1 LILSIQRR
9 LKDMR
14 IEQFRRR
21 ALHAQQR
28 AGMATDP
35 NAKVELQQIAEEWF
49 ALGEQL
55 EWLEQ
60 RYNQLSFTADLP
72 SPTDRVA
79 QQQQQ
84 PQPPREKS

>member
-1 LILSIQRR
+1 
-9 LKDMR
+9 MR
-14 IEQFRRR
+14 IEQFKRR

-28 AGMATDP
+28 AGMATDS
-35 NAKVELQQIAEEWF
+35 NAKAELEQIAEEWF

-60 RYNQLSFTADLP
+60 RYNQLSSAADLP
-72 SPTDRVA
+72 TPTDSVA

-84 PQPPREKS
+84 PQPPWEKS

>member
-1 LILSIQRR
+1 
-9 LKDMR
+9 MR

-21 ALHAQQR
+21 ALHARQR
-28 AGMATDP
+28 ASMATDP
-35 NAKVELQQIAEEWF
+35 NAKAELEQIAEEWL

-60 RYNQLSFTADLP
+60 RYNQLSSTADLP
-72 SPTDRVA
+72 TPTDSVT

-84 PQPPREKS
+84 PQPPREKP